1 MSNTAKAYAMLDDVL
16 KTEGAFVSPAELH
29 GWLVGRLC
37 VAGGGDTK
45 VAVEH
50 ALDQFSLEPS
60 EGLVQT
66 LSALRELAR
75 SQLGSMEMNFM
86 LMMPGDDVPLIE
98 RGIALSYWCDG
109 FISLFILAGGESKGD
124 FMKDLVEIT
133 RLDSSQAEDD
143 VDEVSFVEVS
153 EYVRLGV
160 ISLYLDGKQ
169 DKLQ

>member
-1 MSNTAKAYAMLDDVL
+1 MSQTAKAYSMLNDVL

-45 VAVEH
+45 LAIEH
-50 ALDQFSLEPS
+50 ALDQFSLEPT

-75 SQLGSMEMNFM
+75 TQLGSVEMNFM
-86 LMMPGDDVPLIE
+86 LMMPGDEVSLVE
-98 RGIALSYWCDG
+98 RGTALAHWCDG
-109 FISLFILAGGESKGD
+109 FISSYTLAGGESKDD
-124 FMKDLVEIT
+124 FMTDLVEIT
-133 RLDSSQAEDD
+133 RLDSSEADD
-143 VDEVSFVEVS
+143 EVDEVSFVEVS

-160 ISLYLDGKQ
+160 ISLYLDGRK